1 MMQSSK
7 KTSQFIK
14 SWWIEFLLVVI
25 LLAGGAFR
33 LVGIHWDETFHL
45 HPDERFLTMVE
56 TGISPVGSPGE
67 YFNTDTSSLNP
78 QNRGYGFFV
87 YGTFPIFLVR
97 YLAEWTGQTGYDQV
111 TILGRAYS
119 AAVDLLTVLLCF
131 MIAWRLFRSKAIAL
145 LSAAFYAFAV
155 LPIQLSHYWTVDTS
169 TNFFGMLTFFIAVL
183 IQTTPQTSLAE
194 IDPSEK
200 WFWIKCGWKHFTT
213 YALFGIALG
222 MATASKVN
230 AGLLAILLPGAA
242 IIFFSN
248 LDASH
253 KDQYKWL
260 ILRNVILA
268 GAISLLTFRI
278 LQPYAFSAPGFLT
291 QSPLAALQGGPSG
304 LLRYIGW
311 EPNPKWVGN
320 LRELSAL
327 SAGDSTFPP
336 GIQWA
341 RRPLSFAWQNLTI
354 WGLGLPLGILAWAG
368 FLWMGIRILKG
379 TWKPYL
385 LLWGWTLVY
394 FLWQSI
400 NFTRSM
406 RYQMLVYPTLAIIA
420 AWTIFSIW
428 QAGTQKEVD
437 EKRTAG
443 KWLKGL
449 SIFVGATV
457 LVSTI
462 LWAYSFSRIYT
473 RPITRLA
480 ASEWIYQNVPG
491 PVDINI
497 ENNGTITNQPLA
509 YPLGTEVTLEKP
521 VRMVVTNK
529 DSGNWIGVDFSHIV
543 DPSGNSSEKTLL
555 VTATDL
561 SADIPVVA
569 SGSIRNAFAGSDDP
583 RGNAYKVLFDQT
595 IILEPGHEYS
605 IEFRVLDPGVTL
617 NLAGPTA
624 IRFSWEGET
633 ASQAL
638 PEPSR
643 LLQPGEE
650 YTLAFNPRISGNL
663 TGLTLGRIVDW
674 ESVKNPKKLELLIE
688 SSNPDGSFQGVG
700 RGSLSADFLAKNNP
714 RGEPATIV
722 LDQPVKVEKGQP
734 YRLTLT
740 FAEGEGALGI
750 TGSRQINE
758 SSWDDPLPYPMDGYS
773 PFDYN
778 NGIFRTD
785 LNLELYWDDNAEK
798 LQRITNALDQGDI
811 IFISS
816 NRQWGSL
823 TRIPERYPLVS
834 AYYRNLIGC
843 PGEKTIY
850 QCYAEAKPGDYQG
863 RLGYELVQTFDS
875 NPRLG
880 PLQFNT
886 QYAEEAFTVYD
897 HPKVLIFRKTNQY
910 DPAKVLEI
918 LGQVDLSK
926 VIDLTPKT
934 ASKYKGNL
942 TLPPEMLAVQQ
953 AGGTW
958 SDYFSYEN
966 PLNKYP
972 ILGLVVWYLTLTIL
986 GWIVYPTVRIAFG
999 GLRDKGYPVAKL
1011 AGLLLLAFL
1020 VWMAGSN
1027 GLAFSRLTIL
1037 GALILILGGNL
1048 FLFFRDKQSIVQELK
1063 DHWHQFLII
1072 ELFGLLFFIAFVLV
1086 RLGNPDLWHPA
1097 KGGEKP
1103 MDFSYF
1109 NAILKSTTFPPYD
1122 PWFAGGYINY
1132 YYYGFVLVGM
1142 LVKLLGIV
1150 PAIAYNLILPTLFS
1164 LVALGAYCIGS
1175 NLSTGLRKREG
1186 DESPEFSWLGFLGN
1200 KAFLG
1205 GAAAAIFML
1214 VMGNLGTIRMIWQGL
1229 QKIGSS
1235 GIPIDSGNFLQKW
1248 LWTFEGFGG
1257 IFSGI
1262 KLPIGPGDWYWIP
1275 SRVYPGEPITEF
1287 PMFTFLYADLH
1298 AHMIALPLTLLA
1310 IAWAVAVIQGRW
1322 KWVDHAGKFSWL
1334 NFALV
1339 LGFGGLA
1346 VGALRPTNTWD
1357 LPTYLV
1363 LACLA
1368 VIYSGVKYA
1377 PIPAGYFQGLSEN
1390 SKRWLVAIGSAI
1402 LLAGAAFILYEP
1414 FGKWFGQAYNNIEV
1428 WHGDRSP
1435 IWSYLTHWGVFLF
1448 IIASWL
1454 IHETLDWM
1462 ASTPASALEKL
1473 KPIRWWIYIG
1483 LLLITAAIVV
1493 LMIDKIQIAWL
1504 VALLALTAL
1513 VLLFRPGQDDLK
1525 RVVLFMIG
1533 SGFALTIA
1541 VELIVIKG
1549 DIGRMNTVF
1558 KFYLQSW
1565 TLFSLSAAAALM
1577 WLWDAI
1583 PGVWPDRLRRVW
1595 EVVLI
1600 ILIGGALLFP
1610 LTAGMDKITDRM
1622 SPVAPHTLDGME
1634 YMKTARYSDF
1644 DKDMD
1649 LSQDYRAIR
1658 WMQDNIKGSPVI
1670 VEANVPEYRWGTRF
1684 TIYTGLPGVVGW
1696 NWHQRQQR
1704 AVVNSDWVQQRVD
1717 QVGQFFSTL
1726 DEREVRDFLNRYNV
1740 RFIIVG
1746 QLERAEYS
1754 AEGIAKFENLNG
1766 KLWDEVYRDGETVIY
1781 RVREGL

>member
-1 MMQSSK
+1 MQTPTKSS
-7 KTSQFIK
+7 TNIK
-14 SWWIEFLLVVI
+14 SWWVDLILIIV
-25 LLAGGAFR
+25 LLAGAYLR
-33 LVGIHWDETFHL
+33 VVGIRWDETYHL

-56 TGISPVGSPGE
+56 TGISPVASLEE

-111 TILGRAYS
+111 TMLGRAYS
-119 AAVDLLTVLLCF
+119 ATVDLLTVFLCF
-131 MIAWRLFRSKAIAL
+131 MIGLRLFRNKVLAL
-145 LSAAFYAFAV
+145 LGAAFYAFAV

-183 IQTTPQTSLAE
+183 IQTTPQETLEE
-194 IDPSEK
+194 IDASRK
-200 WFWIKCGWKHFTT
+200 WFWIRTGWKHFIL

-222 MATASKVN
+222 MAAASKVN
-230 AGLLAILLPGAA
+230 AGLLAVLLPAA
-242 IIFFSN
+242 AFILFRNMDSTRQ
-248 LDASH
+248 
-253 KDQYKWL
+253 DQYKWL

-268 GAISLLTFRI
+268 GVVSLLVFRV

-291 QSPLAALQGGPSG
+291 QSLAEAFQSGPGG

-341 RRPLSFAWQNLTI
+341 RRPLSFAWQNLTL
-354 WGLGLPLGILAWAG
+354 WGLGLPLGILGWAG
-368 FLWMGIRILKG
+368 FIWMGIRMLKG

-385 LLWGWTLVY
+385 LLWGWTFIY

-420 AWTIFSIW
+420 AWTVISIW
-428 QAGTQKEVD
+428 QAGKQKDAE
-437 EKRTAG
+437 EKNTAG

-449 SIFVGATV
+449 SIFIGATV
-457 LVSTI
+457 LTATI

-491 PVDINI
+491 PIDIYI
-497 ENNGTITNQPLA
+497 ENNGGTYKQPLA
-509 YPLGTEVTLEKP
+509 YPLGTNVTFEKP
-521 VRMVVTNK
+521 VRMVINNTVN
-529 DSGNWIGVDFSHIV
+529 GRLFGVDLSHIV
-543 DPSGNSSEKTLL
+543 DPSSNPMEKTLL
-555 VTATDL
+555 VTATDHG
-561 SADIPVVA
+561 AKPPQVA
-569 SGSIRNAFAGSDDP
+569 TGTIRNSFNGNDDP
-583 RGNAYKVLFDQT
+583 RGSGYQVIFDQPLDL
-595 IILEPGHEYS
+595 IPGQTYS
-605 IEFRVLDPGVTL
+605 IEFRLLEPGTAIT
-617 NLAGPTA
+617 LAGPAA
-624 IRFSWEGET
+624 IRFTSAGGNST
-633 ASQAL
+633 QAL

-643 LLQPGEE
+643 LLLPGEA
-650 YTLAFNPRISGNL
+650 YSLVFNPMESGNL
-663 TGLTLGRIVDW
+663 TELSFGRIVDW
-674 ESVKNPKKLELLIE
+674 ESSEGLKKLNLAIE
-688 SSNPDGSFQGVG
+688 KSNPDGSFQQLGEG
-700 RGSLSADFLAKNNP
+700 ALESDFLAVNNP
-714 RGEPATIV
+714 RGETAKISMNEAV
-722 LDQPVKVEKGQP
+722 ALEKGQP
-734 YRLTLT
+734 YRLTIT
-740 FAEGEGALGI
+740 FAEGMGALGI

-778 NGIFRTD
+778 NGLYRTD

-798 LQRITNALDQGDI
+798 LQRITSALDQGDY

-823 TRIPERYPLVS
+823 TRIPERFPLVS
-834 AYYRNLIGC
+834 AYYRSLLGC
-843 PGEKTIY
+843 PDEKTIY

-863 RLGYELVQTFDS
+863 LLGYELVQTFDS

-880 PLQFNT
+880 PLEFNT

-897 HPKVLIFRKTNQY
+897 HPKVLIFRKTDSY
-910 DPAKVLEI
+910 DPARAREI
-918 LGQVDLSK
+918 LGAVDLSK

-934 ASKYKGNL
+934 ASEYKGNL
-942 TLPPEMLAVQQ
+942 TLPPERLAVQQ

-972 ILGLVVWYLTLTIL
+972 FLGILAWYLVLTVL
-986 GWIVYPTVRIAFG
+986 GWMMYPTVRIAFG
-999 GLRDKGYPVAKL
+999 GLLDKGYPVSKI

-1020 VWMAGSN
+1020 VWISGSY
-1027 GLAFSRLTIL
+1027 GADFSRLTIIGVL
-1037 GALILILGGNL
+1037 TLIFGWNL
-1048 FLFFRDKQSIVQELK
+1048 FLFIRDKNELIQEVR
-1063 DHWHQFLII
+1063 DRWRQFLVV
-1072 ELFGLLFFIAFVLV
+1072 EAFGLVFFIAFLLV
-1086 RLGNPDLWHPA
+1086 RMGNPDLWHPA

-1109 NAILKSTTFPPYD
+1109 NAILRSTTFPPYD

-1132 YYYGFVLVGM
+1132 YYYGFVLVGV

-1150 PAIAYNLILPTLFS
+1150 PAIAYNLVLPTLFS
-1164 LVALGAYCIGS
+1164 LVAMGAYSVGS
-1175 NLSTGLRKREG
+1175 NLSTGLQKREAEEPADFG
-1186 DESPEFSWLGFLGN
+1186 WFKFLGS
-1200 KAFLG
+1200 KTFLG
-1205 GAAAAIFML
+1205 GAAAAVFML
-1214 VMGNLGTIRMIWQGL
+1214 VLGNLGTVRLIWQGL
-1229 QKIGSS
+1229 QKIGAS
-1235 GIPIDSGNFLQKW
+1235 GIPIESGNLLQKW
-1248 LWTFEGFGG
+1248 IWTFEGIGG
-1257 IFSGI
+1257 LFSGI
-1262 KLPIGPGDWYWIP
+1262 KLPIGPGDWYWVP

-1310 IAWAVAVIQGRW
+1310 IAWAIAVILGKW
-1322 KWVDHAGKFSWL
+1322 KWAERAGKFSWF
-1334 NFALV
+1334 NFVIV

-1368 VIYSGVKYA
+1368 VVYSGVKYA
-1377 PIPAGYFQGLSEN
+1377 PAPGNYFEGVSSN
-1390 SKRWLVAIGSAI
+1390 TKRWLVAIFSAI
-1402 LLAGAAFILYEP
+1402 LLAGAVFLLYEP
-1414 FGKWFGQAYNNIEV
+1414 FGRWFGQAYNSIEI

-1448 IIASWL
+1448 IIATWL
-1454 IHETLDWM
+1454 IHEMLNWL
-1462 ASTPASALEKL
+1462 ASTPATALVKF
-1473 KPIRWWIYIG
+1473 KPYRWWIYIG
-1483 LLLITAAIVV
+1483 MLSITVAVV
-1493 LMIDKIQIAWL
+1493 ILMIDKVQIAWL

-1513 VLLFRPGQDDLK
+1513 VLIFRAGQDDLK

-1541 VELIVIKG
+1541 VELIVIEG

-1583 PGVWPDRLRRVW
+1583 SEVWPEKLRKIW
-1595 EVVLI
+1595 EVILFL
-1600 ILIGGALLFP
+1600 LIGSALLFP
-1610 LTAGMDKITDRM
+1610 LTAGLDKMSDRM
-1622 SPVAPHTLDGME
+1622 SPITPHSLDGMD
-1634 YMKTARYSDF
+1634 YMKTSRYSDF

-1658 WMQDNIKGSPVI
+1658 WMQDNIEGSPVI
-1670 VEANVPEYRWGTRF
+1670 VEANIPEYRWGSRY

-1717 QVGQFFSTL
+1717 QVGQFYSTQNQ
-1726 DEREVRDFLNRYNV
+1726 EEVKDFLRRYNIRYIV
-1740 RFIIVG
+1740 VG
-1746 QLERAEYS
+1746 QLERAAYP
-1754 AEGIAKFENLNG
+1754 AGGISKFESLNG
-1766 KLWDEVYRDGETVIY
+1766 ILWDEVYRDGETVIY
-1781 RVREGL
+1781 KVRGK